1 MTIAIIYCFHNKYS
15 RKFSDNTNNCV
26 HSSTE
31 SRGGV
36 LCFWGG
42 ANYKAYSCLHD
53 CGERRSLLS
62 AHAYVTFNEKKW
74 LRMNGT
80 QKTKKLKIKKKIYG
94 EPSRLV
100 WDERQLR
107 GLPIWTILRST
118 DPLLLPFSHL
128 VFIPY
133 QVSHSERCSHIQRQK

>member
-1 MTIAIIYCFHNKYS
+1 MTIAAFTTSTVGSLAIIQITAYTRQQNP
-15 RKFSDNTNNCV
+15 V
-26 HSSTE
+26 
-31 SRGGV
+31 GGV

-100 WDERQLR
+100 
-107 GLPIWTILRST
+107 
-118 DPLLLPFSHL
+118 
-128 VFIPY
+128 
-133 QVSHSERCSHIQRQK
+133 

>member
-1 MTIAIIYCFHNKYS
+1 MTIAAFTTSTVGSLAIIQITAYTRQQNP
-15 RKFSDNTNNCV
+15 V
-26 HSSTE
+26 
-31 SRGGV
+31 GGV